1 VPPVAKKA
9 PHEVKLHGERRVDDY
24 FWLREKTNAAVLAHL
39 RSENAYTD
47 AVLKPTAKFQAS
59 LYKEMLSRIKETDSS
74 VPHRMGGW
82 LYYSRTEKGK
92 QYPIL
97 CRKSPAP
104 GAKEVVLLD
113 LNQLGKG
120 KPYVALGAS
129 DVSDDGHLL
138 AYSLDFTGF
147 RQYTL
152 FVKDLRTGRLLADR
166 AEKVGTVTWAADN
179 KTLFY
184 TVEDDAKRQY
194 RLHRHELGARKD
206 PLVFEEKDELF
217 DIDVGRTRSKAF
229 LLCSS
234 GSKTS
239 DEVRY
244 LRADDPGGEWKVISK
259 READHEY
266 DVDHHGELFYIR
278 SNKGGRNFHLATA
291 PVKDPSQKNWQVV
304 VTHRPKVMIAG
315 VDLFKDHSVLL
326 EREDGLPHLRVTEL
340 KTGINWRVELPEPVY
355 DVYPAENEE
364 FDTATLRY
372 TYESL
377 GTPRST
383 FDLDLV
389 RRTSSLLKRQ
399 EVPGTFNPDDY
410 RTERLHAAAP
420 DGTKVPISVVYHK
433 GTRRDGS
440 APLLLDG
447 YGAYGS
453 PNDVGFSS
461 SRLSLLDRGFIFAIA
476 HIRGGG
482 ELGKPW
488 HDDGR
493 MMNKKN
499 TFTDYIACAD
509 FLVAEK
515 FTRRDRL
522 MITGGS
528 AGGLL
533 MGAVLNARPD
543 LCKAAVLHVPFVDL
557 INTMLDESLPLTI
570 TEFEEWG
577 NPKKKSEFDYLR
589 TYCPYSNLRAT
600 AYPAMLVKTSLNDSQ
615 VMYWEPAKY
624 VAKLR
629 TLKTDANPL
638 LLKINM
644 DAGHGGS
651 SGRYDHLKEIALDY
665 AFLLSQAGIAK

>member
-1 VPPVAKKA
+1 M
-9 PHEVKLHGERRVDDY
+9 DDY
-24 FWLREKTNAAVLAHL
+24 FWLREKTNAAVIAHL
-39 RSENAYTD
+39 KAENAYTD
-47 AVLKPTAKFQAS
+47 AVLKPTEKFQAA

-74 VPHRMGGW
+74 VPHRMGEW

-92 QYPIL
+92 QYPIY
-97 CRKSPAP
+97 CRKRPTH

-129 DVSDDGHLL
+129 DVSDDGNLL
-138 AYSLDFTGF
+138 IYTLDFTGF
-147 RQYTL
+147 RQYSL
-152 FVKDLRTGRLLADR
+152 YVKDLRTGKVLADR
-166 AEKVGTVTWAADN
+166 AEKVGTAAWAADN
-179 KTLFY
+179 KTFFY

-194 RLHRHELGARKD
+194 RLYRHELGAKKD
-206 PLVFEEKDELF
+206 TLVFEEKDELF

-229 LLCSS
+229 LICAS

-239 DEVRY
+239 DESRY
-244 LRADDPGGEWKVISK
+244 LPATEPAGEWKVIVP
-259 READHEY
+259 REVDHEY
-266 DVDHHGELFYIR
+266 DVDHHGDKFYIR
-278 SNKGGRNFHLATA
+278 SNKGGRNFQLVEA

-304 VTHRPKVMIAG
+304 VPHRAKVMIAG
-315 VDLFKDHSVLL
+315 AEFFKEHYVLL
-326 EREDGLPHLRVTEL
+326 EREEGLPHLRVTEIT
-340 KTGINWRVELPEPVY
+340 TGITRRVEFPEAVY
-355 DVYPAENEE
+355 DVGPAENED
-364 FDTATLRY
+364 FDTPTLRY
-372 TYESL
+372 SYESL
-377 GTPRST
+377 STPRST
-383 FDLDLV
+383 FDLDLA
-389 RRTSSLLKRQ
+389 RHTSSLLKRQ
-399 EVPGTFNPDDY
+399 EVPGTFKPEDY
-410 RTERLHAAAP
+410 QTERLHATAP
-420 DGTKVPISVVYHK
+420 DGTKVPISIVYRK
-433 GTRRDGS
+433 STRRDGS

-447 YGAYGS
+447 YGAYGI

-461 SRLSLLDRGFIFAIA
+461 GRLSLLDRGFIFAIA

-482 ELGKPW
+482 EMGKPW

-509 FLVAEK
+509 FLIAEK

-557 INTMLDESLPLTI
+557 INTMLDETLPLTI

-577 NPKKKSEFDYLR
+577 NPKKKPEFDYLR

-600 AYPAMLVKTSLNDSQ
+600 AYPAMLVKTSLDDSQ

-629 TLKTDANPL
+629 TLKTDVHPL
-638 LLKINM
+638 LFKVNM
-644 DAGHGGS
+644 AAGHGGS
-651 SGRYDHLKEIALDY
+651 SGRYDHLKEVALDY
-665 AFLLSQAGIAK
+665 AFLLGQAGIAK